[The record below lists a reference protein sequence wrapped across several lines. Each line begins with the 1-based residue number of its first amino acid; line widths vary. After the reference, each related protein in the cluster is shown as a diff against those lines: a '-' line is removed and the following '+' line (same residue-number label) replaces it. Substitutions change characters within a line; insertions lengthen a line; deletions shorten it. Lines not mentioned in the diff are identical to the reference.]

1 MSKKSTFIASLAHD
15 LKNSVGNSMMYSE
28 LLSTELKELAET
40 DGPVNSEIEGLVLM
54 SENIRMSSSKLINQ
68 INSWVYVQHLIS
80 GNYQEELST
89 FNFIELINSVADSNF
104 LSLSQK
110 SIVLEKDWDDQD
122 IQICA
127 DYEILKL
134 ALDNLLIQSII
145 FSNSG
150 DTIIV
155 SVRSDESFIT
165 ISVSDSYG
173 NSREPVIDR
182 FLGKAEI
189 SGDEIPD
196 EGILKATGYGMIFCG
211 LALKRIGA
219 HPKVEKNER
228 GGNTFSFQ
236 LRK

>member
-134 ALDNLLIQSII
+134 AL
-145 FSNSG
+145 
-150 DTIIV
+150 
-155 SVRSDESFIT
+155 
-165 ISVSDSYG
+165 
-173 NSREPVIDR
+173 
-182 FLGKAEI
+182 
-189 SGDEIPD
+189 
-196 EGILKATGYGMIFCG
+196 
-211 LALKRIGA
+211 
-219 HPKVEKNER
+219 
-228 GGNTFSFQ
+228 
-236 LRK
+236 